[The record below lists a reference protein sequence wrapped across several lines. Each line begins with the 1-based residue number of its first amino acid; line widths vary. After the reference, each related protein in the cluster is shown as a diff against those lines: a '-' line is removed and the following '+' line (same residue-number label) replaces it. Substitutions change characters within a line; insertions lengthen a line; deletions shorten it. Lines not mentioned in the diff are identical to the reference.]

1 VLVEL
6 ITFLVDFILHV
17 DVHLVE
23 LFNQYGLW
31 IYAILFCIIFC
42 ETGLVATPFLPGD
55 SLLFAAGAL
64 MAASNLNVHSLAFLL
79 WFAAVSGDST
89 NYTVGR
95 FLGVRLFANPNSKIF
110 RTDYLLKTQGYFD
123 RYGGRTLIM
132 ARFMP
137 IMRTFAPF
145 VAGMGKMP
153 FVRFIR
159 FSILG
164 GFLWVFSFIYA
175 GFYFGGI
182 PAVRE
187 NFTLLILGI
196 IFVSFLPIF
205 IELWRARMRAKKA
218 AQ

>member
-1 VLVEL
+1 MEI

-55 SLLFAAGAL
+55 SLLFASGAL
-64 MAASNLNVHSLAFLL
+64 MAASGLNVHSLALLL
-79 WFAAVSGDST
+79 WAAAVMGDST
-89 NYTVGR
+89 NYTIGR
-95 FLGVRLFANPNSKIF
+95 FLGGRLFANPHSKIF
-110 RTDYLLKTQGYFD
+110 RADYLLKTQGYFD
-123 RYGGRTLIM
+123 RFGGRTLIM

-137 IMRTFAPF
+137 IVRTFAPF

-153 FVRFIR
+153 YVRFIR
-159 FSILG
+159 FSVLG
-164 GFLWVFSFIYA
+164 GFLWVFAFIYA

-182 PAVRE
+182 PAVRK

-196 IFVSFLPIF
+196 IAVSFLPIF
-205 IELWRARMRAKKA
+205 IEIWRQKFGSKKSV
-218 AQ
+218 

>member
-1 VLVEL
+1 MEL

>member
-1 VLVEL
+1 MEL

-64 MAASNLNVHSLAFLL
+64 MAASNLNVHSLALLL
-79 WFAAVSGDST
+79 WLAAVSGDST

-95 FLGVRLFANPNSKIF
+95 FLGARLFANPNSKIF

-137 IMRTFAPF
+137 IVRTFAPF

-153 FVRFIR
+153 FARFIR
-159 FSILG
+159 FSVLG

-182 PAVRE
+182 PAVRK

-205 IELWRARMRAKKA
+205 IELWRARL
-218 AQ
+218 

>member
-1 VLVEL
+1 MEL

-64 MAASNLNVHSLAFLL
+64 MAASSLNVHSLAFLL

-95 FLGVRLFANPNSKIF
+95 FLGVHLFANPNSKIF
-110 RTDYLLKTQGYFD
+110 RTDYLHKTQGYFD

-137 IMRTFAPF
+137 IVRTFAPF

-153 FVRFIR
+153 FARFFR
-159 FSILG
+159 FSVIG

-182 PAVRE
+182 PAVRK

-196 IFVSFLPIF
+196 IVVSFLPIF
-205 IELWRARMRAKKA
+205 IELWRARMNAKKA
-218 AQ
+218 ARS

>member
-1 VLVEL
+1 MEL

-64 MAASNLNVHSLAFLL
+64 MAASNLNVHSLALLL
-79 WFAAVSGDST
+79 WLAAVSGDST

-95 FLGVRLFANPNSKIF
+95 FLGARLFANPNSKIF

-137 IMRTFAPF
+137 IVRTFAPF

-153 FVRFIR
+153 FARFIR
-159 FSILG
+159 FSVLG

-182 PAVRE
+182 PAVRK

-205 IELWRARMRAKKA
+205 IELWRARLRGRQVAE
-218 AQ
+218 

>member
-1 VLVEL
+1 MEL

-137 IMRTFAPF
+137 IVRTFAPF

>member
-1 VLVEL
+1 MEL

-23 LFNQYGLW
+23 LFNQYDLW

-137 IMRTFAPF
+137 IVRTFAPF

>member
-1 VLVEL
+1 MEL

-64 MAASNLNVHSLAFLL
+64 MAASGLNVHSLAFLL
-79 WFAAVSGDST
+79 WAAAVSGDST

-95 FLGVRLFANPNSKIF
+95 FLGARLFTNPNSKLF
-110 RTDYLLKTQGYFD
+110 RQDYLHKTQGYFD

-137 IMRTFAPF
+137 IVRTFAPF

-153 FVRFIR
+153 FARFIR
-159 FSILG
+159 FSVLG

-182 PAVRE
+182 PAVRK

-205 IELWRARMRAKKA
+205 FELWRARFGAKKV
-218 AQ
+218 

>member
-1 VLVEL
+1 MEL

-64 MAASNLNVHSLAFLL
+64 MAASSLNVHSLAFLL

-95 FLGVRLFANPNSKIF
+95 FLGVRLFTNPNSKIF
-110 RTDYLLKTQGYFD
+110 RQDYLLKTQGYFD

-137 IMRTFAPF
+137 IVRTFAPF

-153 FVRFIR
+153 FARFIR
-159 FSILG
+159 FSVLG

-182 PAVRE
+182 PAVRK

-196 IFVSFLPIF
+196 IVVSFLPIF
-205 IELWRARMRAKKA
+205 IEIARARLAAKKS

>member
-1 VLVEL
+1 MEL

-137 IMRTFAPF
+137 IVRTFAPF

-205 IELWRARMRAKKA
+205 IELWRARMRAKKS

>member
-1 VLVEL
+1 MTVEL

-64 MAASNLNVHSLAFLL
+64 MAASNLNVHSLALLL
-79 WFAAVSGDST
+79 WLAAVSGDST

-95 FLGVRLFANPNSKIF
+95 FLGARLFANPNSKIF

-137 IMRTFAPF
+137 IVRTFAPF

-153 FVRFIR
+153 FARFIR
-159 FSILG
+159 FSVLG

-182 PAVRE
+182 PAVRK

-205 IELWRARMRAKKA
+205 IELWRARLRGRQVAE
-218 AQ
+218 

>member
-1 VLVEL
+1 MEL

-64 MAASNLNVHSLAFLL
+64 MAASSLNVHSLAFLL

-95 FLGVRLFANPNSKIF
+95 FLGVRLFTNPNSKIF
-110 RTDYLLKTQGYFD
+110 RQDYLLKTQGYFD

-137 IMRTFAPF
+137 IVRTFAPF

-153 FVRFIR
+153 FARFIR
-159 FSILG
+159 FSVLG

-182 PAVRE
+182 PAVRK

-196 IFVSFLPIF
+196 IVVSFLPIF
-205 IELWRARMRAKKA
+205 IEIARARLAAKKSA
-218 AQ
+218 